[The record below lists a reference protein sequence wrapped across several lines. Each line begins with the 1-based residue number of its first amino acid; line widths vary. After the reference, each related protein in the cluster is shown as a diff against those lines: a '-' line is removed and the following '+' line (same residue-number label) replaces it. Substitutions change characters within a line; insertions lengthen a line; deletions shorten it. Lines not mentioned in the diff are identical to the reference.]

1 MFGGIVALEKQLIKV
16 RSEAS
21 DTRLDIADVIQS
33 IDVLPALKSVAHYNL
48 EKSKHYFCGL
58 RDSSVTFYLEEV
70 EATPRNQLYY
80 LGFPSLGVL
89 DFLFSYGLFCVAIS
103 ILSKPCPRSDDKRS
117 RQLCSTIKQ
126 IHFLNL
132 TLHKNFDLRFNL

>member
-33 IDVLPALKSVAHYNL
+33 IDVLPALKSVAHEEFFSLYFG
-48 EKSKHYFCGL
+48 ESKHYFCGL
-58 RDSSVTFYLEEV
+58 HDSSVTFYREEV
-70 EATPRNQLYY
+70 EAMPRNQLYY

-89 DFLFSYGLFCVAIS
+89 DFLFSYGLFWVAIS
-103 ILSKPCPRSDDKRS
+103 ILSKPGPRSDEKRS

-126 IHFLNL
+126 VHFLN
-132 TLHKNFDLRFNL
+132 